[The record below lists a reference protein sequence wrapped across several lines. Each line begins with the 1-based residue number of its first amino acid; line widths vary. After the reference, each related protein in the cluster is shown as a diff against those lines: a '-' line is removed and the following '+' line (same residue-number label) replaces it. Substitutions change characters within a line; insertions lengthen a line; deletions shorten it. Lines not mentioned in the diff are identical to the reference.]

1 MLDNN
6 PHSSVFEATLSDAF
20 AIAHVML
27 IDDVE
32 VMSLEDYPTC
42 ELISLCNDAHLYT
55 TVLPSNKLVF
65 TDGKATFTDSDD
77 VVRKVEVFSLIPMVR
92 FPEE

>member
-6 PHSSVFEATLSDAF
+6 PRSSVFEATLSDAF

-32 VMSLEDYPTC
+32 VISLEDYPTC
-42 ELISLCNDAHLYT
+42 ELINLWSDTHLST
-55 TVLPSNKLVF
+55 TVPPSNKLVI
-65 TDGKATFTDSDD
+65 TDGKATFTDSDA

>member
-20 AIAHVML
+20 ATAHVML

-42 ELISLCNDAHLYT
+42 ELINLWNDTHLYT
-55 TVLPSNKLVF
+55 TVPPSNKLVF